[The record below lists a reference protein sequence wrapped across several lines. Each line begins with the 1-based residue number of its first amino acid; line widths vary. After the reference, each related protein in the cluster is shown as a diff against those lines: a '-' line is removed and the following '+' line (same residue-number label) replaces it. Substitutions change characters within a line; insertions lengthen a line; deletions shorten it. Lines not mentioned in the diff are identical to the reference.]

1 MKIRSD
7 YVSNSS
13 SSSFVVVLTKNY
25 AFEDF
30 IKDVV
35 KACSDD
41 KDYEYSEEFV
51 KELDK
56 MNHRNLDYCLNT
68 YELLFLGSF
77 KAGTFTTKIT
87 GKKWIDEFKTD
98 MKNMDADPDFPKPKV
113 LSESDDEI
121 EIEEPIIACGITVDA
136 ETMHYSIVGWHNKD
150 VESDQEYRKRVVKN
164 IVECA
169 KKCSDENCQSY
180 SRANYMGLYEITM
193 NTIENT
199 ERLIA
204 EGYSVDLDKWCLD
217 LDALK
222 KRIEDGDR
230 IFGIEMNQGGDGQ
243 DSKSIYALNGWDSDM
258 NKYANVQILDCECG

>member
-25 AFEDF
+25 PFKDF
-30 IKDVV
+30 VKDVV
-35 KACSDD
+35 KACSED
-41 KDYEYSEEFV
+41 KDYDYNEEFV
-51 KELDK
+51 KELDD
-56 MNHRNLDYCLNT
+56 NNRRNLEYCLNT

-87 GKKWIDEFKTD
+87 GKRWIDEFKID
-98 MKNMDADPDFPKPKV
+98 MKNMDDDPDFPKPKV

-136 ETMHYSIVGWHNKD
+136 ETMHYNIVRWHNKD
-150 VESDQEYRKRVVKN
+150 VESDQEYRKRVVEN
-164 IVECA
+164 IVDCA
-169 KKCSDENCQSY
+169 KKCHDECSY

-204 EGYSVDLDKWCLD
+204 EGYSVDLDKWCSD
-217 LDALK
+217 LDQLK
-222 KRIEDGDR
+222 RRINEGER
-230 IFGIEMNQGGDGQ
+230 IFGIEMGQGGNGQ
-243 DSKSIYALNGWDSDM
+243 DSKSIYALNGWDSDF
-258 NKYANVQILDCECG
+258 NKHADVQVLSCECG